1 MTPVSLLRG
10 VIIAVGAFVVL
21 GTVAA
26 LWENPFFIRMT
37 PTSGYETGLL
47 AMQALLLGVYTVI
60 PVQACATKIA
70 SAGGIANFVGIACP
84 ICNKLLMIVFGA
96 NALLTYL
103 EPMRIYLAAGG
114 VLITG
119 LAVLIRWRSYQMLS
133 DAPGETGPALSEG

>member
-1 MTPVSLLRG
+1 MTPISLARG
-10 VIIAVGAFVVL
+10 GIIAAVAFVVL

-37 PTSGYETGLL
+37 PTSGYEIGLL
-47 AMQALLLGVYTVI
+47 ALQALLLGGYTVI
-60 PVQACATKIA
+60 PVQACATKLA
-70 SAGGIANFVGIACP
+70 GAGGIANFVGIACP
-84 ICNKLLMIVFGA
+84 ICNKLLLIVFGA

-119 LAVLIRWRSYQMLS
+119 LAVLIRWRSYQMV
-133 DAPGETGPALSEG
+133 GETGPALSEG

>member
-1 MTPVSLLRG
+1 MTPITLARG
-10 VIIAVGAFVVL
+10 ALVAVGAFAVL
-21 GTVAA
+21 GTIAA

-37 PTSGYETGLL
+37 PTGNFETGLL
-47 AMQALLLGVYTVI
+47 ALQALLLGAYTVI
-60 PVQACATKIA
+60 PVRACATKLA
-70 SAGGIANFVGIACP
+70 GVGGIANFVGIACP
-84 ICNKLLMIVFGA
+84 ICNKLLLIVFGA

-133 DAPGETGPALSEG
+133 ETPGETGPAFSEG